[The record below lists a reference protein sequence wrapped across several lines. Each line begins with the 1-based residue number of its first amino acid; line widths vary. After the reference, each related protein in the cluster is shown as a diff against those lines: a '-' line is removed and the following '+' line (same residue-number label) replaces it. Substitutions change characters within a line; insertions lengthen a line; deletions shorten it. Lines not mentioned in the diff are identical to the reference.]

1 MLRVLLALLFLSTLI
16 FAQNLRTEKDERLGG
31 YQHVEKTM
39 TNQNKE
45 MDIINYKEEYL
56 AKEMAFQVEI
66 EQQRECK
73 ELLEVSAFSRG
84 SKGIRQWLIN

>member
-1 MLRVLLALLFLSTLI
+1 MQLKIILFRVKISELETS
-16 FAQNLRTEKDERLGG
+16 
-31 YQHVEKTM
+31 
-39 TNQNKE
+39 NQNKE